1 MNRHLTYLLLA
12 ILYGLPQ
19 LHAGLPEDALEED
32 KTLAPYFKVI
42 TGDGPESRDTED
54 FPLQST
60 KAEVKISSVIAN
72 VEVRQVYQNR
82 GTETIEAI
90 YVFPGSTRAA
100 VHGLTLK
107 VEDRVIEAE
116 IQEKEKAKAT
126 YEKAKSE
133 GKTASLLEQ
142 HRPNVFQMNVANIL
156 PGDTVEAVLRYT
168 EYVEPNDKIY
178 EFSFPTVVGPRYTG
192 SDTSKGSQWVS
203 NPYLGEGVPDP
214 TTFDISITL
223 DAGMPIQDLACDTHT
238 TDIDFEEASRAT
250 ISLTGEK
257 ANAGNRDFILRYRL
271 ADREIQSG
279 LILHEGEE
287 ENFFL
292 LTVQPPERVIPEQI
306 PGREYIF
313 VVDVSGSM
321 NGFPL
326 DTAKTLMQ
334 EIFSTLKETDRF
346 NILAFSGGSDVYSNG
361 MVSAKEKNRKDAIQ
375 WMNRLRGSGGTELV
389 SALKRAISLPGNE
402 NTSRSVIVVTD
413 GYVSFER
420 DAFDLVE
427 KNLGNAN
434 LFAFGIGSSVN
445 RYLIEGMARAGRGEP
460 FIVTDH
466 DFAKEKALQLKNYIA
481 SPVLTNI
488 KVNFDGFDA
497 YDVEPGKA
505 PDILADRPLTLFGK
519 WQGDAKGSIRI
530 TGTGG
535 DGKFSQTI
543 AVKPGS
549 TVQPALPYLWARD
562 RIAHLSDYKGP
573 RNDDS
578 DLKQQITNLG
588 LTYGLLTEYTSFAA
602 VDTQVRHKSSE
613 PAKAVK
619 QPLPLP
625 QGVPASAVG
634 GGGTPGPGIIPLLII
649 AVSALFGRRF
659 ARKREG

>member
-1 MNRHLTYLLLA
+1 MNRIANYLLLA
-12 ILYGLPQ
+12 VLLGLPR
-19 LHAGLPEDALEED
+19 LYAGLPEDTRDED

-42 TGDGPESRDTED
+42 NENGAESGGTEEL
-54 FPLQST
+54 PLQST
-60 KAEVKISSVIAN
+60 NAEVKISGIIAN

-82 GTETIEAI
+82 GNETIEAV

-116 IQEKEKAKAT
+116 LQEREKAKKI
-126 YEKAKSE
+126 YEEAKSE

-168 EYVEPNDKIY
+168 EYIAPTDKVY
-178 EFSFPTVVGPRYTG
+178 EFSFPTVVGPRYAGTKK
-192 SDTSKGSQWVS
+192 TQGSQWVA
-203 NPYLGEGVPDP
+203 NPYLKEGVSDP
-214 TTFDISITL
+214 TTFDISVAL
-223 DAGMPIQDLACDTHT
+223 DAGMPIQDLACDTHP
-238 TDIDFEEASRAT
+238 TDIKFEKDSRAN

-279 LILHEGEE
+279 LILHEGED

-292 LTVQPPERVIPEQI
+292 LTVQPPERVTPDQI

-334 EIFSTLKETDRF
+334 EIFSTLQDTDRF
-346 NILAFSGGSDVYSNG
+346 NILAFAGGSDVYSQR
-361 MVSAKEKNRKDAIQ
+361 MVSATTKNRKDAIT
-375 WMNRLRGSGGTELV
+375 WMNSLRGNGGTELV
-389 SALKRAISLPGNE
+389 SALERAISLPGDE
-402 NTSRSVIVVTD
+402 NMSRSVVVVTD

-445 RYLIEGMARAGRGEP
+445 RYLIEGMSRVGRGEP

-466 DFAKEKALQLKNYIA
+466 AFAKEKAIQLRDYIA

-488 KVNFDGFDA
+488 EVDFDGFDA
-497 YDVEPGKA
+497 YDIEPAKA

-519 WQGDAKGSIRI
+519 WQGDAKGTIRI

-535 DGKFSQTI
+535 DGEFAQD
-543 AVKPGS
+543 VVVQPES
-549 TVQPALPYLWARD
+549 TDQPALPYLWARD

-573 RNDDS
+573 QNDDP

-588 LTYGLLTEYTSFAA
+588 LTYGLLTEYTSFVA
-602 VDTQVRHKSSE
+602 VDSKVRHAGE
-613 PAKAVK
+613 GPAKTVK

-625 QGVPASAVG
+625 KGVPASAVG

-649 AVSALFGRRF
+649 AFSALFGRRF
-659 ARKREG
+659 LRKQKA